1 MIFEGALGLDQS
13 NLASITIGFNKGRVI
28 TFKLRQQIDLDD
40 LYPREYFEFE
50 RKSGTELQIMA
61 CKIRGVRDPESRRP
75 LMVRPTQPRSPTF
88 DDGTRIIRI
97 IGCEFRLSESEIL
110 EWLNCFGEVISE
122 ITEEQFDSEGLD
134 PELPPIGNGTY
145 IVKMKLSRDIPNWMP
160 MYGRKICLEYPGSKR
175 QFINWPLFTYSLA

>member
-61 CKIRGVRDPESRRP
+61 CKIRGVRDPESRRQ
-75 LMVRPTQPRSPTF
+75 LLVR
-88 DDGTRIIRI
+88 
-97 IGCEFRLSESEIL
+97 
-110 EWLNCFGEVISE
+110 
-122 ITEEQFDSEGLD
+122 
-134 PELPPIGNGTY
+134 
-145 IVKMKLSRDIPNWMP
+145 K
-160 MYGRKICLEYPGSKR
+160 KI
-175 QFINWPLFTYSLA
+175 NH